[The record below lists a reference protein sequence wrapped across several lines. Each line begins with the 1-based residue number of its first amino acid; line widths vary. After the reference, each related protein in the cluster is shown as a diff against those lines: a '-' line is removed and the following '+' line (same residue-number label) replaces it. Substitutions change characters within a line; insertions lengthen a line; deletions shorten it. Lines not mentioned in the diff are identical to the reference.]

1 MKKRFPSVVAGILYI
16 PFGVLLAW
24 VSDMGMIG
32 TSVSTYIAFVVGF
45 FVAYISKTIFYSVTR
60 KKAIPEQE
68 IEKAL
73 LTSTLYIIPF
83 IILAFMARILLG
95 WSTMMPF
102 IATATISFVGSAT
115 AEVSKSGMKS
125 VFGSLMPSILASL
138 LTMVWTLGVSILF

>member
-60 KKAIPEQE
+60 KKKRYQN
-68 IEKAL
+68 K
-73 LTSTLYIIPF
+73 
-83 IILAFMARILLG
+83 R
-95 WSTMMPF
+95 
-102 IATATISFVGSAT
+102 
-115 AEVSKSGMKS
+115 
-125 VFGSLMPSILASL
+125 
-138 LTMVWTLGVSILF
+138 